1 MLSSIS
7 LFELWFGVANSS
19 HKNSN
24 EQQLADFCMAVE
36 VLPFD
41 DDDARSAA
49 FIRADLMKIG
59 KPIGGYDLLIAGQA
73 LRRGLRMVSAD
84 VTAFSR
90 VPGLRWENWAT

>member
-1 MLSSIS
+1 
-7 LFELWFGVANSS
+7 
-19 HKNSN
+19 
-24 EQQLADFCMAVE
+24 
-36 VLPFD
+36 
-41 DDDARSAA
+41 
-49 FIRADLMKIG
+49 MKIG